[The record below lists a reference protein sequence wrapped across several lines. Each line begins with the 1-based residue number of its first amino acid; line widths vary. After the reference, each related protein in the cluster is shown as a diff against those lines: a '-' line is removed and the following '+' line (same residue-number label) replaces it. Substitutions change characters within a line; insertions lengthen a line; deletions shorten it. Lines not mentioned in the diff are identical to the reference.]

1 MSRDEIAPVID
12 EELLMA
18 TSPSL
23 VYKLNNG
30 VDMPALGL
38 GVFRSEPEKTVA
50 AVKSA
55 LDVGYRLID
64 TAAVYKNEK
73 EVGEGL
79 RMSGVAREDVFVTTK
94 VWLSDYGFDQTLR
107 AFDRSVA
114 HLGIDVLDLYLVH
127 WPAPSDF
134 SRTIESYRAAMTL
147 LDEGRVRAIGVS
159 NFRPE
164 DLDELMFETGHVPA
178 VNQVE
183 LHPFF
188 NQAELRKVNQT
199 HGIVTQAW
207 SPIGGIN
214 RYGAKAATGAQDP
227 LSHPAVV
234 SLARKYGKT
243 PAQIILR
250 WHIDIGTAPIPKS
263 VRAERIA
270 ENGDVFDFQL
280 SADDVRAM
288 NALDKDER
296 GGPNPSK
303 VDAQTFASGNWD

>member
-1 MSRDEIAPVID
+1 
-12 EELLMA
+12 MA
-18 TSPSL
+18 TTTSPL
-23 VYKLNNG
+23 YKLNNG
-30 VDMPALGL
+30 VDMPVLGL

-50 AVKSA
+50 AVRSA

-64 TAAVYKNEK
+64 TAAVYRNEK

-79 RMSGVAREDVFVTTK
+79 RISGVARDDIFVTTK

-107 AFDRSVA
+107 AFDHSVA
-114 HLGIDVLDLYLVH
+114 NLGLDVLDLYLIH

-134 SRTIESYRAAMTL
+134 AKTIDSYKAAITL
-147 LDEGRVRAIGVS
+147 LKEGRVRSIGVS

-188 NQAELRKVNQT
+188 NQAELRKVNQQ
-199 HGIVTQAW
+199 HGILTQAW

-214 RYGAKAATGAQDP
+214 RYGAKADAGAEDP
-227 LSHPAVV
+227 LSHPVV
-234 SLARKYGKT
+234 VALARKYGKT
-243 PAQIILR
+243 PAQVILR
-250 WHIDIGTAPIPKS
+250 WHIEIGTAPIPKS

-270 ENGDVFDFQL
+270 ENGNVFDFEL
-280 SADDVRAM
+280 APDDVSAI
-288 NALDKDER
+288 NALDRNER
-296 GGPNPSK
+296 GGPNPAN
-303 VDAQTFASGNWD
+303 VDANTFASGKWD